1 MTDNRALNLALLRFL
16 GLPTIFLMVAL
27 LGGVRVSA
35 GTGAFVFIPPPLITL
50 ILAVMLMSLFARGR
64 LIELRRWLASE
75 HTPLTNV
82 AHTLTLATL
91 FFASAQA
98 FNSVLPETGLFRWMF
113 SFFFLWTLWNNQ
125 FSDFDPRRLLR
136 SLAVLF
142 GTAFCLKHLLL
153 ASLHAPEGGW
163 LRRLTTTLLEGV
175 TLGALAPEPFAA
187 ATGYISFFVL
197 ALFVAGLV
205 LLPSAPEAN
214 SPARARATRA
224 APNYIEPRPV
234 EQLSARNE
242 FPGERIS
249 ARIEELSL
257 DAPPALAAPPDELD
271 SITGELSEETVVAP
285 KRREE

>member
-16 GLPTIFLMVAL
+16 GLPTIFLTVAL
-27 LGGVRVSA
+27 LGGLRVSA
-35 GTGAFVFIPPPLITL
+35 ETSAFIFIPPPLITL
-50 ILAVMLMSLFARGR
+50 ILAVMLMSLFMRGR
-64 LIELRRWLASE
+64 LIELGRWLASE

-142 GTAFCLKHLLL
+142 GTAFFLKHMLL

-163 LRRLTTTLLEGV
+163 LSRLTSTLLEGV
-175 TLGALAPEPFAA
+175 TFGALAPEPFAA
-187 ATGYISFFVL
+187 ATGYISFFAL

-205 LLPSAPEAN
+205 LLPSAPEAV
-214 SPARARATRA
+214 SPLSARARPAV
-224 APNYIEPRPV
+224 PNYVEPHRV
-234 EQLSARNE
+234 EPLSARDA
-242 FPGERIS
+242 FPGERMP

-257 DAPPALAAPPDELD
+257 DAPPALAAASEPD

-285 KRREE
+285 RAREE